1 MELLVVPKKATLVI
15 GKGEGKTHL
24 TAFDKALLSAGIG
37 NYNLLKV
44 SSILP
49 PHVEITESFSVP
61 LGALLPV
68 AYGSLTSEEPGQ
80 RIAAAI
86 GIGIP
91 VNPEE
96 VGLIMEFTGYCSAKE
111 AMEIVEDMVRESFEM
126 RNQALKEVRSKAIE
140 HIVEKIGCV
149 IAATVLW
156 G

>member
-1 MELLVVPKKATLVI
+1 MLIVPKKATLVV

-49 PHVEITESFSVP
+49 PHVEITEEFSIP
-61 LGALLPV
+61 LGALLPI
-68 AYGSLTSEEPGQ
+68 AYGSISSDKPGEK
-80 RIAAAI
+80 ITAAI

-91 VNPEE
+91 ENPEE
-96 VGLIMEFTGYCSAKE
+96 VGMIMEFTGKCPKDE
-111 AMEIVEDMVRESFEM
+111 AIKIVEEMVRESFEM
-126 RNQALKEVRSKAIE
+126 RGQTLKEVRSKAIE
-140 HIVEKIGCV
+140 HVVEKIGCV
-149 IAATVLW
+149 IAGTILW